1 MRMRAA
7 ESSPVGVPASTD
19 RRCAVCGRDNDGRR
33 ELCAVCGADLE
44 TGRALESSR
53 ATDRR
58 PAGARLRSDR
68 RDRTVLLLLSAV
80 VVAVSVIA
88 PLMLLGLGPFA
99 PSEQLAPALLLRAGY
114 PGDPKALEVETV
126 ATTTT
131 ATLPD
136 RDLSALNLIDG
147 DGASAWIGLPLGGH
161 EAGEVIQLVLEEPA
175 WVVRIQFRNGDHLSP
190 AAYESSE
197 RFQRGLLSFDGGRSY
212 RIDLLDIGQQTQ
224 VLELPAPELT
234 TRITIRVD
242 RTFAG
247 VGIRGVAVSEV
258 TPIGWRAD
266 AADAALA
273 RQRAQW

>member
-1 MRMRAA
+1 MRPADA
-7 ESSPVGVPASTD
+7 PTLEDATSSG
-19 RRCAVCGRDNDGRR
+19 RRCAVCGRSNDRRR

-44 TGRALESSR
+44 TGLAVENPAPGGQRSTGSAG
-53 ATDRR
+53 DRR
-58 PAGARLRSDR
+58 ERIALV
-68 RDRTVLLLLSAV
+68 VLGV
-80 VVAVSVIA
+80 VVVVGAVIG

-99 PSEQLAPALLLRAGY
+99 PTERLGPALLLRAAY
-114 PGDPKALEVETV
+114 PGDPVALPVATV

-136 RDLSALNLIDG
+136 RSLSALNLIDG
-147 DGASAWIGLPLGGH
+147 DGASAWIGLPVDGDA
-161 EAGEVIQLVLEEPA
+161 AGEVIQLVLEEPA
-175 WVVRIQFRNGDHLSP
+175 WIVRIQFRNGDHLSP

-197 RFQRGLLSFDGGRSY
+197 RLQRGLLSFDGGRDY

-224 VLELPAPELT
+224 VLELPEPELT

-247 VGIRGVAVSEV
+247 TGPRGVAISEV
-258 TPIGWRAD
+258 TPIGWSAD

>member
-1 MRMRAA
+1 MRMRAVEA
-7 ESSPVGVPASTD
+7 SMLGESVASG
-19 RRCAVCGRDNDGRR
+19 RRCAVCGRANDERR
-33 ELCAVCGADLE
+33 ELCRVCGADLE
-44 TGRALESSR
+44 TGLALER
-53 ATDRR
+53 T
-58 PAGARLRSDR
+58 PAGARRSSRTRSDR
-68 RDRTVLLLLSAV
+68 RERIALVVLGVVVVTAAV
-80 VVAVSVIA
+80 VG
-88 PLMLLGLGPFA
+88 PLVLLGLGPFA
-99 PSEQLAPALLLRAGY
+99 PTERLAPALLLRAAY
-114 PGDPKALEVETV
+114 PGDPVALTVATV

-147 DGASAWIGLPLGGH
+147 DGASAWIGLPLEGDA
-161 EAGEVIQLVLEEPA
+161 AGEVIQLVLEEPA
-175 WVVRIQFRNGDHLSP
+175 WVVRIQFRNGDQLSP

-197 RFQRGLLSFDGGRSY
+197 RLQRGVLSFDGGRDY

-224 VLELPAPELT
+224 VLELPEPELT

-247 VGIRGVAVSEV
+247 TGPRGVAISEV
-258 TPIGWRAD
+258 TPIGWSAD